1 MRYIQFVNDALNS
14 LCIQQEKSSCADK
27 FINGLLLKNSSDSD
41 IQVQNSL

>member
-27 FINGLLLKNSSDSD
+27 FINGLLKNSSDLD